1 MKSKYPFLILFFIL
15 LSVSLFCI
23 VKEENVPVNED
34 AFSLKNEDRL
44 DRILLYKKGLPRGGF
59 IKNYD
64 GSWELNQTV
73 KVDKKMGDLLIHVLK
88 NIRVKSPVA
97 AEERDEVKEQLKKEG
112 IIIEYF
118 EEKYLNKAMYISS
131 SPDPAYSYAMLE
143 GNDVPYL
150 IYISDTKRNLVDLVS
165 LPELNWKERTLFN
178 NNSEDILSVQIEYFD
193 SPKDS
198 FKVSKKNEKLVLN
211 GISKLNILKVRDF
224 LGKFEKIRA
233 GAFIS
238 ENSILLDSIKISEP
252 YCRITLEDNDANK
265 NRILTL
271 YLDNQNKDL
280 LYAQASHNEKEIF
293 LIPVKSLQSIL
304 VKKSELLGG
313 NS

>member
-1 MKSKYPFLILFFIL
+1 MKKYPLFILFFIL
-15 LSVSLFCI
+15 VSVSLFYALNEEKAP
-23 VKEENVPVNED
+23 VKKD
-34 AFSLKNEDRL
+34 AFALKSEEKL

-59 IKNYD
+59 VKNYD
-64 GSWELNQTV
+64 GSWELNQTI
-73 KVDKKMGDLLIHVLK
+73 KVDKEMGDLLIHVLK
-88 NIRVKSPVA
+88 NIRVKAPVA
-97 AEERDEVKEQLKKEG
+97 AEECDKVKAQLKKEG
-112 IIIEYF
+112 IIVEYF
-118 EEKYLNKAMYISS
+118 EEKYLNKAMYFSS
-131 SPDPAYSYAMLE
+131 APNPAYCYAMLE
-143 GNDVPYL
+143 GDEVPYL
-150 IYISDTKRNLVDLVS
+150 IQISDTKRNLVDLVS

-178 NNSEDILSVQIEYFD
+178 NNPEDILSVQIEYFG

-198 FKVSKKNEKLVLN
+198 FKVSKKNEKLVFN
-211 GISKLNILKVRDF
+211 GISKLNVLKVRDF

-252 YCRITLEDNDANK
+252 YCRISLEDNDANK

-271 YLDNQNKDL
+271 YLANQNEDF
-280 LYAQASHNEKEIF
+280 LYARASHNENEIF